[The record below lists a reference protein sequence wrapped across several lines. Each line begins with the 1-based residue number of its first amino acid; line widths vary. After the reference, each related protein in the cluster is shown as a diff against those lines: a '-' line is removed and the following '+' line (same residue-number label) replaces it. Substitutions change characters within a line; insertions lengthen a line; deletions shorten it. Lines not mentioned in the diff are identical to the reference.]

1 MLRHWTL
8 NYPTCK
14 EFFPVEES
22 VSMYEGWSVMYEVSQ
37 DVEGVISGVRFSQLE
52 KSVLIMAVLS
62 S

>member
-1 MLRHWTL
+1 M
-8 NYPTCK
+8 
-14 EFFPVEES
+14 EES